1 MAGRRLAIV
10 DRTRHPGRVR
20 ERAMP
25 AVLVLRTGEIATMLE
40 AAASGA
46 GIALLPCFLADAEA
60 RLVRLTPQVLAL
72 RGLSLIYR
80 REVRM
85 NDSVRLAARFLV
97 EAVRSRAERIGGSQV
112 AG

>member
-1 MAGRRLAIV
+1 
-10 DRTRHPGRVR
+10 
-20 ERAMP
+20 
-25 AVLVLRTGEIATMLE
+25 MLE

-72 RGLSLIYR
+72 RGLSLVYR

-85 NDSVRLAARFLV
+85 NESVWLAARFLV
-97 EAVRSRAERIGGSQV
+97 EAVHSRAERIGGSQV